1 MREARV
7 RAGAGA
13 LAGAD
18 LGVDQVNAVSAKPGG
33 YEGGRSSERGTMR
46 KWSKRRL
53 KVGERLPRR
62 ARDPD
67 RLTVPAASFKW
78 CRGAG
83 TPCRPACRS
92 APR

>member
-13 LAGAD
+13 LAAAD

-33 YEGGRSSERGTMR
+33 YEAGLESPAD
-46 KWSKRRL
+46 RR
-53 KVGERLPRR
+53 VG
-62 ARDPD
+62 
-67 RLTVPAASFKW
+67 
-78 CRGAG
+78 
-83 TPCRPACRS
+83 S

>member
-33 YEGGRSSERGTMR
+33 YEGGN
-46 KWSKRRL
+46 RL
-53 KVGERLPRR
+53 NEG
-62 ARDPD
+62 AC
-67 RLTVPAASFKW
+67 ANGASDAS
-78 CRGAG
+78 R
-83 TPCRPACRS
+83 
-92 APR
+92 